1 MELLQ
6 TLQLQVYS
14 LFCNGEKVERF
25 RLYENMRYQPR
36 EKVKEVKIM
45 KDKLPSPLTIA
56 WCKKNKKIVQ
66 EMNAKFDKE
75 KNPSHWHRKGD
86 ADYYKTKLAAH
97 KLRAEKLNRTA
108 AWADEAKIEEI
119 FRNCPPD
126 MTIHHEFPLQ
136 AALCSGLHHEANLK
150 YVTLPENC
158 RIHNNFTPR
167 RSIIYRATISLF

>member
-1 MELLQ
+1 M
-6 TLQLQVYS
+6 
-14 LFCNGEKVERF
+14 
-25 RLYENMRYQPR
+25 YENLRYQPR

-75 KNPSHWHRKGD
+75 KNPSHWHSKGSP
-86 ADYYKTKLAAH
+86 DYYKTKLAAH

-108 AWADEAKIEEI
+108 AWADEAKIEQI
-119 FRNCPPD
+119 FRDCPAD

-136 AALCSGLHHEANLK
+136 AGLCSGLHHEANLQ
-150 YVTLPENC
+150 YLTLSENASK
-158 RIHNNFTPR
+158 HNDFTPR
-167 RSIIYRATISLF
+167 RFVINRASVTLF

>member
-1 MELLQ
+1 MSKPLIFNIPAEILPILQ
-6 TLQLQVYS
+6 ENEQ
-14 LFCNGEKVERF
+14 KMR
-25 RLYENMRYQPR
+25 ENMN
-36 EKVKEVKIM
+36 
-45 KDKLPSPLTIA
+45 KLPSPLTIA

-86 ADYYKTKLAAH
+86 AEYYKTRVAAH

-136 AALCSGLHHEANLK
+136 AAGVSGLHHEANLK
-150 YVTLPENC
+150 YVTLSENC
-158 RIHNNFTPR
+158 RIHNSFTPR
-167 RSIIYRATISLF
+167 RFVINRGSISLV